1 MRSTLIL
8 LFILGTAALLCAQA
22 GPCTEAAIKGAE
34 RMPLADDAFMY
45 MPPYGKPVVGKGEIQ
60 GTSQKKFAG
69 RTNIQR
75 SWMDDHRIVSA
86 PSGDMATEYGTLKM
100 SYDENQQRHEFKAV
114 ILNVYK
120 AKGSVCQTA
129 AGTMQPLEDDSA
141 H

>member
-1 MRSTLIL
+1 MDEHTL
-8 LFILGTAALLCAQA
+8 
-22 GPCTEAAIKGAE
+22 
-34 RMPLADDAFMY
+34 MH
-45 MPPYGKPVVGKGEIQ
+45 MPPDRTPEVGKAKIQ
-60 GTSQKKFAG
+60 STSEKKFAG
-69 RTNIQR
+69 RTNLQR
-75 SWMDDHRIVSA
+75 PRMDDHRIVSA